1 MQFSL
6 VLKKYRVRDPL
17 AMGGRGVSSTWRRS
31 ICLFMRP
38 STWQAAG
45 KNIIPPRLSPW
56 SSKTSELTAVR
67 ASTSKTS
74 ELTAVRASTLK
85 TSELTV
91 ARASTSKTSELTAE
105 QNLYL
110 GLPPAL
116 SLSTETNGPPPH
128 SLSGLLFVCLL
139 RALAAHI

>member
-74 ELTAVRASTLK
+74 ELTA
-85 TSELTV
+85 
-91 ARASTSKTSELTAE
+91 E
-105 QNLYL
+105 QNFYL
-110 GLPPAL
+110 GLPPVL
-116 SLSTETNGPPPH
+116 SLSTETNGPPPY
-128 SLSGLLFVCLL
+128 GGVAFAALFWLIQTSDQRKIEVELDVKL
-139 RALAAHI
+139 RSNWT